1 MARHRVLLDCDP
13 GVDDAVAMLLAFASP
28 DEIELLAVTCVA
40 GNHPL
45 DVVERNAR
53 RIRDL
58 AGRGSVPVH
67 AGCDRPLLGGEASL
81 SSAHGTDGLGDIGL
95 PEPAFAAERGHAV
108 DVLIEAVMGAPG
120 AVTLC
125 AVGPLTN
132 VALALLKE
140 PRLAQAVR
148 EIVVMGGAAF
158 SPGNVTPSAEFNVF
172 VDPHAARIVFGSDT
186 KLTLFGLDV
195 TRRARLAAGHLD
207 ALAGSG
213 RAGRAAA
220 AMIRAY
226 GAIDACLHDP
236 CVIAHLI
243 DPTLFLGVDSHV
255 EVECESRLTR
265 GQTVAAVRDKHLRG
279 RAPNCRVMTDVAA
292 DRLSALLAERLSAL

>member
-28 DEIELLAVTCVA
+28 DEIELLAVTCVG

-45 DVVERNAR
+45 SFVERNAR

-58 AGRGSVPVH
+58 AGRGNVPVH
-67 AGCDRPLLGGEASL
+67 AGCDRPLLGGGASL

-95 PEPAFAAERGHAV
+95 PEPSLAAGESHAV
-108 DVLIEAVMGAPG
+108 DVLIDAVMGAPG
-120 AVTLC
+120 EITLC

-140 PRLAQAVR
+140 PRLAQAAR

-158 SPGNVTPSAEFNVF
+158 GPGNVTPSAEFNVF
-172 VDPHAARIVFGSDT
+172 VDPHAARVVFGSGA

-195 TRRARLAAGHLD
+195 TRRARLAAGHLQS
-207 ALAGSG
+207 LAGSG
-213 RAGRAAA
+213 RAGRATA
-220 AMIRAY
+220 AMIRAC
-226 GAIDACLHDP
+226 GADACLHDP

-243 DPTLFLGVDSHV
+243 DPTLFSGVDAHV

-265 GQTVAAVRDKHLRG
+265 GQTVAAVYDKHLQG
-279 RAPNCRVMTDVAA
+279 RAPNCRVMTSVAA
-292 DRLSALLAERLSAL
+292 DRFSALLAERLSAL